1 MLMKHFNALTILWV
15 NFIYLR
21 GCTGNEEVESKTGFV
36 VGGDFRNTYG
46 VAGGSFIP
54 FQDVHEE
61 VEKCVEFTDIDL
73 VDNKLGTAN
82 FYVSTPNYN
91 VFKGIDL
98 VPERKNDYKHAD
110 LNGEMFFK
118 EFNFEDARYF
128 NERVVL
134 RTCTLPA
141 SEDGF
146 TWTVQ
151 RLGPFESHGNYDWWQ
166 LGWTDVGYFKEILDK
181 HPDGVY
187 VDLQNAGPIEDG
199 TWKRLE
205 YPPIHVHHAHV
216 LRDPKL
222 EKVRAKTTF
231 SNYNFSLTVEQHGD
245 YQCLRKNGGI
255 GCLMQN
261 FGKGNA
267 KW

>member
-1 MLMKHFNALTILWV
+1 MKQLIALIILWV
-15 NFIYLR
+15 CSIDVR
-21 GCTGNEEVESKTGFV
+21 SCSGNEEVESKTGFV
-36 VGGDFRNTYG
+36 VGGEFLNNHG

-54 FQDVHEE
+54 FKDAHEE
-61 VEKCVEFTDIDL
+61 VEKCVEFTDMDL
-73 VDNKLGTAN
+73 ADIKLGTAN

-110 LNGEMFFK
+110 FGGDIFFK
-118 EFNFEDARYF
+118 EFDFEDARYF
-128 NERVVL
+128 NEKVML
-134 RTCTLPA
+134 RTCTIPA
-141 SEDGF
+141 SEEGF

-151 RLGPFESHGNYDWWQ
+151 RLGPFESHGNYNWWQ
-166 LGWTDVGYFKEILDK
+166 LGWTDVGNLKEILDK
-181 HPDGVY
+181 NPDGVY
-187 VDLQNAGPIEDG
+187 IDLQNVGPIEDG

-205 YPPIHVHHAHV
+205 YPPIHIHHAHV
-216 LRDPKL
+216 LLDPKL
-222 EKVRAKTTF
+222 ENVRAKTTF
-231 SNYNFSLTVEQHGD
+231 SKYNFSLIVEQHGD
-245 YQCLRKNGGI
+245 YQCLSKDGGI